1 MSRRPL
7 MAANWK
13 MHKTISEAINTAVRL
28 KYACQSIDDRD
39 VVLCPTHTSIKPV
52 SETVS
57 ESMIEVGAQNMH
69 YASSGAYTGEV
80 SPGMVEDAGADWVI
94 LGHSERR
101 QYFGEDNELLGRKLE
116 AAAENNFKVFFC
128 IGETEQERDEGRV
141 REVLDNQLK
150 GALDDFAL
158 DQFEE
163 FVVAYE
169 PIWAIGTGNS
179 ATPDQADEAH
189 ETVRGV
195 LDDLFGDGAGEQTRV
210 IYGGSV
216 KPNNVQELM
225 AKPNL
230 DGALV
235 GSASLS
241 SEDFSQIIKYNI
253 EDEIE
258 IPSS

>member
-1 MSRRPL
+1 

-13 MHKTISEAINTAVRL
+13 MHKTISESINTAVRL

-39 VVLCPTHTSIKPV
+39 VVLCPPFTSIKPV
-52 SETVS
+52 AETVA
-57 ESMIEVGAQNMH
+57 ESMIDVGAQNMH
-69 YASSGAYTGEV
+69 FASSGAYTGEV
-80 SPGMVEDAGADWVI
+80 SPGMVEDAGANWVI

-101 QYFGEDNELLGRKLE
+101 QYFDEDADVLSQKLE
-116 AAAENNFKVFFC
+116 SAADQGFSVFFC

-141 REVLDNQLK
+141 QDVLTNQLSD
-150 GALDDFAL
+150 ALSSFQL
-158 DQFEE
+158 EQFEE
-163 FVVAYE
+163 LVVAYE

-179 ATPDQADEAH
+179 ASPEQADDAH
-189 ETVRGV
+189 EIVRGV
-195 LDDLFGDGAGEQTRV
+195 LDNLFGDGAGEQTRV

-225 AKPNL
+225 AQPNL

-235 GSASLS
+235 GSASLN

-253 EDEIE
+253 EDEVE
-258 IPSS
+258 IPSN

>member
-1 MSRRPL
+1 MSRRPM

-39 VVLCPTHTSIKPV
+39 VVLCPTFTSIKAV
-52 SETVS
+52 AETVS

-80 SPGMVEDAGADWVI
+80 SPPMVEDAGAEWVI

-101 QYFGEDNELLGRKLE
+101 QYFGEDDDLLAQKLD
-116 AAAENNFKVFFC
+116 AAAEQGFKVFFC
-128 IGETEQERDEGRV
+128 IGETEQERDDGRV
-141 REVLDNQLK
+141 REVLTDQLR
-150 GALDDFAL
+150 GPLGEFDL

-163 FVVAYE
+163 LVVAYE
-169 PIWAIGTGNS
+169 PIWAIGTGQS
-179 ATPDQADEAH
+179 ASPDQADEAH
-189 ETVRGV
+189 ETVREV
-195 LDDLFGDGAGEQTRV
+195 LDDLFGDGAGQRTRV

-216 KPNNVQELM
+216 KPNNVEQLM

-235 GSASLS
+235 GSASLN
-241 SEDFSQIIKYNI
+241 SEDFSKIIKYNI

-258 IPSS
+258 IPSN

>member
-28 KYACQSIDDRD
+28 KYACQSLDDRD
-39 VVLCPTHTSIKPV
+39 VVICPPYTSIKPV
-52 SETVS
+52 AETVA
-57 ESMIEVGAQNMH
+57 ESVIDVGAQNMH
-69 YASSGAYTGEV
+69 FASSGAYTGEV
-80 SPGMVEDAGADWVI
+80 SPGMVEDAGANWVI

-101 QYFGEDNELLGRKLE
+101 QYFNEDEELLSQKLGTASE
-116 AAAENNFKVFFC
+116 ENFKVFFC

-141 REVLDNQLK
+141 QEVLTNQLR
-150 GALDDFAL
+150 GALQDFHP
-158 DQFEE
+158 DQFQEL
-163 FVVAYE
+163 VIAYE

-179 ATPDQADEAH
+179 ATPDQADDAH
-189 ETVRGV
+189 ATVRSV

-216 KPNNVQELM
+216 KPNNVQKLM
-225 AKPNL
+225 AQPNI

-235 GSASLS
+235 GSASLN
-241 SEDFSQIIKYNI
+241 SEDFVEIIKYNI

-258 IPSS
+258 IPSG